1 MLIFLILKKEKKNIE
16 LFFINNNS
24 RRKIILFKSYIS
36 RKRVHVFISFVLFL
50 VILLV
55 KYLNNDSIVSTLF
68 TLAGYTY
75 GPLLGLFSFGL
86 FTKRMINDGYVPY
99 IVIISPMLTFI
110 ISIYDIKL
118 IGFNF
123 NYELL
128 IINGIITFL
137 GLYFVSRKK
146 LSSSRLI

>member
-1 MLIFLILKKEKKNIE
+1 M
-16 LFFINNNS
+16 
-24 RRKIILFKSYIS
+24 
-36 RKRVHVFISFVLFL
+36 FL